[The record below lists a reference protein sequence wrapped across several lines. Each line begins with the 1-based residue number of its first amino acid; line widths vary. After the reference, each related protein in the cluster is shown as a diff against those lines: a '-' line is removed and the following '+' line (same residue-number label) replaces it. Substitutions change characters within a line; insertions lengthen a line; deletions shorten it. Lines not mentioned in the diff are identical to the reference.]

1 MRLTLE
7 LKEYITCCAICLKYT
22 YTICG
27 KLSFIMRNITR
38 KKGMLNQWFILIN
51 SPVLPFIII
60 TKCTEQRAAL
70 PDVRNAKNQP
80 ESLCCFFIFF
90 ALFIFAQAREINYY
104 ATFRSHSS
112 TLSKKNNKKKQQHNM
127 QHMQKQQRRAR
138 VWGTEVQRGYR
149 MLTGRCRCC
158 CWEFAR
164 QHKNLYTNYL

>member
-1 MRLTLE
+1 
-7 LKEYITCCAICLKYT
+7 
-22 YTICG
+22 
-27 KLSFIMRNITR
+27 MRN
-38 KKGMLNQWFILIN
+38 KKGMLNQWFIPIN
-51 SPVLPFIII
+51 SPVHPFIII

-80 ESLCCFFIFF
+80 ESLCCFFYFFF

-112 TLSKKNNKKKQQHNM
+112 TLSKKKNKKKQQHNM

-138 VWGTEVQRGYR
+138 VWDTEVRRGYR

-158 CWEFAR
+158 C
-164 QHKNLYTNYL
+164 